1 MSTTSTPSTTSASRV
16 ALITGATSGIGL
28 ATAHAFARAGYRVML
43 AGRRQA
49 AGEAAVK
56 AITAAGGTARFLA
69 TDVTDEAQVRAL
81 VAGTVAA
88 FGRLDAAFNNA
99 GIELVE
105 PVTDATPASYH
116 RVFDTNVLGVVLA
129 LKHQIPA
136 MLAGGGGAI
145 VNNASIAGQIGFP
158 GAALYAAS
166 KHAVNGLTR
175 TAALEYAKQGVRV
188 NSVSPGAIVTDMLA
202 RFTGGKEEV
211 NAHFASLHPVGRLG
225 TPDEIAAA
233 VVFLCSPGASFLT
246 GQVLA
251 VDGGFTAQ

>member
-1 MSTTSTPSTTSASRV
+1 MSTATSTSSTARV

-28 ATAHAFARAGYRVML
+28 ASAHAFARAGYRVVL

-56 AITAAGGTARFLA
+56 AITAAGGTARFQR
-69 TDVTDEAQVRAL
+69 TDVTDEAQVQAL
-81 VAGTVAA
+81 VAGTLAT

-99 GIELVE
+99 GIELIE
-105 PVTDATPASYH
+105 TLTAATPASY
-116 RVFDTNVLGVVLA
+116 RQVFDTNVLGVVLS

-136 MLAGGGGAI
+136 MLASGGGAI
-145 VNNASIAGQIGFP
+145 VNNSSIAGEIGFP
-158 GAALYAAS
+158 GAALYTAS

-175 TAALEYAKQGVRV
+175 TAALEFAKQGVRV
-188 NSVSPGAIVTDMLA
+188 NSVSPGAIRTDMFD

-211 NAHFASLHPVGRLG
+211 SSHFASLHPVGRLG
-225 TPDEIAAA
+225 TPEEIAAT
-233 VVFLCSPGASFLT
+233 VIFLCSPGASFLT